1 MFYGI
6 NEKNRKMW
14 LGREIGVVGL
24 PPFMKLGRARDTPR
38 LVSPCRDDTFISLES
53 KSNLAPTT
61 NTLHPTLY
69 ICTTPLSFIIGTTNR
84 EGGGGGEYEF
94 HKS

>member
-1 MFYGI
+1 MLYKYASLWDKGGGSD
-6 NEKNRKMW
+6 EKIRKMW
-14 LGREIGVVGL
+14 LGREIVVVGL

-61 NTLHPTLY
+61 NTVHPTLY
-69 ICTTPLSFIIGTTNR
+69 IYMHNTFILYHRHN
-84 EGGGGGEYEF
+84 
-94 HKS
+94 